1 MMLHVRLL
9 AFCLVPGII
18 LAQQTEIEPKT
29 ACPTLMQLSHA
40 TPVPASCV
48 SDAATRDA
56 ISPLHEGCIKFSTS
70 CGIHWNYSTSWPC
83 FLNTWAS
90 MKEGFTN
97 CCLSGGHEDSTCKS
111 LANEAFSKHM
121 NTTFPEAAA
130 PDSPAFCTE
139 IEYLRKTHFAWHL
152 DSASSVL
159 VEANRG
165 NLLQTIAHRIVAA
178 RDLAPKMYEHFA
190 AGALVLATGLNRHS
204 AAVAVVASAL
214 STHLEGC
221 DPNAR

>member
-1 MMLHVRLL
+1 M
-9 AFCLVPGII
+9 VPVMT

-29 ACPTLMQLSHA
+29 ACPSLMQVSHA
-40 TPVPASCV
+40 TQVPASCAA
-48 SDAATRDA
+48 DAATRDA
-56 ISPLHEGCIKFSTS
+56 ISPLHEGCIKFSKS
-70 CGIHWNYSTSWPC
+70 CGIPWNYSTSWPC

-111 LANEAFSKHM
+111 LAREAFSQHM
-121 NTTFPEAAA
+121 DTPFPEVAA

-139 IEYLRKTHFAWHL
+139 IEYLRKTHFAWRHDSH
-152 DSASSVL
+152 DSASSTEL
-159 VEANRG
+159 VEG
-165 NLLQTIAHRIVAA
+165 SLLQTIAHRIVAA

-204 AAVAVVASAL
+204 TAVAVVASAL

-221 DPNAR
+221 DPNAV